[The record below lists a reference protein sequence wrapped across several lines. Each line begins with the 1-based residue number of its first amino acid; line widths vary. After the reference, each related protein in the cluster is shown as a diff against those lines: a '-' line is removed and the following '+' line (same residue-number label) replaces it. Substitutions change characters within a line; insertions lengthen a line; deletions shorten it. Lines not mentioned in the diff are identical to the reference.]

1 VPIPSLAP
9 RAITTADLQRRL
21 DTRTKPQGSLGR
33 LETLAIRIGLT
44 LQSERP
50 RFTQPRIMV
59 FAGDHGI
66 APAGVSAFPQEV
78 TAQMVMNYLSGGAA
92 INVLAR
98 QLGLAL
104 AVIDAGVASPL
115 APTPGLI
122 DRSLGR
128 GTRNFMHEAAMTPA
142 QRDAAVATGRE
153 LAAAAIAD
161 GSNALLLGEMGIG
174 NTASAAMLLHKVTGW
189 TLEDC
194 VGRGTGLDDA
204 GLTRKLQLLK
214 AASARVPGALLKGF
228 PDPASA
234 GLQGSAAAHVPNA
247 AALETLGEFGGF
259 ELAMLVGAILEA
271 ANHRCLVVVDGFAVS
286 VAALI
291 ASLIDARALEHCVFS
306 HCSAEKAH
314 RALLRR
320 LDVQP
325 LLDLEL
331 RLGEASGAALAWPL
345 IDSSARLLSDM
356 ASFESAGVSD
366 RA

>member
-1 VPIPSLAP
+1 MPIPSLAP

-128 GTRNFMHEAAMTPA
+128 GTRNFMHEAAMSPA

-189 TLEDC
+189 ALEDC

-204 GLTRKLQLLK
+204 GLTRKVQLLK
-214 AASARVPGALLKGF
+214 TASARI
-228 PDPASA
+228 PD
-234 GLQGSAAAHVPNA
+234 GSS
-247 AALETLGEFGGF
+247 ALETLGEFGGF
-259 ELAMLVGAILEA
+259 ELAMIVGAILEA
-271 ANHRCLVVVDGFAVS
+271 ANHHCLVVLDGFAVS

-291 ASLIDARALEHCVFS
+291 ASHIDAHALEHCVFS

>member
-1 VPIPSLAP
+1 VPTPSLAP
-9 RAITTADLQRRL
+9 RAVTTADLQHRL

-44 LQSERP
+44 LQSEQP

-115 APTPGLI
+115 EPTPGLI

-128 GTRNFMHEAAMTPA
+128 GTRNYMIEPAMTA
-142 QRDAAVATGRE
+142 EQRDVAIATGRE

-174 NTASAAMLLHKVTGW
+174 NTASASMLLHRVVGLP
-189 TLEDC
+189 LEDC

-204 GLTRKLQLLK
+204 GLSRKLQLLQT
-214 AASARVPGALLKGF
+214 ASARCPNKLSPLEAL
-228 PDPASA
+228 A
-234 GLQGSAAAHVPNA
+234 
-247 AALETLGEFGGF
+247 EFGGF
-259 ELAMLVGAILEA
+259 ELAMIVGAIVEA
-271 ANHRCLVVVDGFAVS
+271 ARHRCLVVIDGFAVS

-291 ASLIDARALEHCVFS
+291 AGLIEDTSSQGASVTHSHVGALSVGALSHCVFS

-314 RALLRR
+314 RALLRQ
-320 LDVQP
+320 LGVQP

-366 RA
+366 RS

>member
-1 VPIPSLAP
+1 VPNASLAP
-9 RAITTADLQRRL
+9 RVITAADLQRRL

-33 LETLAIRIGLT
+33 LETLAIRIGLA
-44 LQSERP
+44 LHSEQP

-59 FAGDHGI
+59 FAADHGV

-104 AVIDAGVASPL
+104 AVIDAGVASPIP
-115 APTPGLI
+115 PTPGLI

-128 GTRNFMHEAAMTPA
+128 GTRNYITEPAMTPE
-142 QRDAAVATGRE
+142 QRDAAIMTGRS
-153 LAAAAIAD
+153 LAASAIAD

-174 NTASAAMLLHKVTGW
+174 NTASAAMLLHRVTGW
-189 TLEDC
+189 SLEDC
-194 VGRGTGLDDA
+194 VGRGTGLDDT
-204 GLTRKLQLLK
+204 GLSRKVRLLQT
-214 AASARVPGALLKGF
+214 ASARCPDKLSAL
-228 PDPASA
+228 D
-234 GLQGSAAAHVPNA
+234 
-247 AALETLGEFGGF
+247 ALTEFGGF

-271 ANHRCLVVVDGFAVS
+271 ARHSCLVVIDGFAVS

-291 ASLIDARALEHCVFS
+291 ASLVEADALSKCVFS

-314 RALLRR
+314 RALLRH

-366 RA
+366 RG

>member
-1 VPIPSLAP
+1 VLHASPAP
-9 RAITTADLQRRL
+9 RIVTAADLQRRL

-33 LETLAIRIGLT
+33 LETLALRIGLA
-44 LQSERP
+44 LQSEQP
-50 RFTQPRIMV
+50 RFVQPRIMV
-59 FAGDHGI
+59 FAADHGI

-104 AVIDAGVASPL
+104 AVIDAGVACPL
-115 APTPGLI
+115 PPTPGLI

-128 GTRNFMHEAAMTPA
+128 GTRNYLREPAMAPA
-142 QRDAAVATGRE
+142 ERDAAIASGRS

-174 NTASAAMLLHKVTGW
+174 NTASAAMLLHRVAGW
-189 TLEDC
+189 PLEEC

-204 GLTRKLQLLK
+204 GLSRKMLLLQS
-214 AASARVPGALLKGF
+214 ASARCPQELSPLVA
-228 PDPASA
+228 
-234 GLQGSAAAHVPNA
+234 
-247 AALETLGEFGGF
+247 LGEFGGF

-271 ANHRCLVVVDGFAVS
+271 AHHRCLVVIDGFAVS

-291 ASLIDARALEHCVFS
+291 ASLIDREALEHCVFS

-320 LDVQP
+320 LGVQP

-345 IDSSARLLSDM
+345 IDASARLLSDM
-356 ASFESAGVSD
+356 ASFESAGVSG
-366 RA
+366 RS